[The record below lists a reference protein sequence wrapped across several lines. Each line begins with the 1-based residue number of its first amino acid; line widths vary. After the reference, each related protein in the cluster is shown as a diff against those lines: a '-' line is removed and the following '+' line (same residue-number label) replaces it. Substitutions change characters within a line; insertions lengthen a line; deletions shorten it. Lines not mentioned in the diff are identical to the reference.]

1 MTLTISSD
9 RKLDGDDD
17 YEPNYDDYD
26 EDNFSDTFSDLG
38 VDDQDEADADFGEPA
53 YKKRKRAVTTTSK
66 PRNMD
71 SITNARIK
79 NEGGEAFILDD
90 DSTSLTQ
97 KQTSR
102 APGAFERRKWTSSFL
117 ADNVLI
123 ASRPWRKG

>member
-1 MTLTISSD
+1 MTLTICSD
-9 RKLDGDDD
+9 RRLDGDDD
-17 YEPNYDDYD
+17 YEPNYDDYDD

-38 VDDQDEADADFGEPA
+38 VDDDEADADFGEPA
-53 YKKRKRAVTTTSK
+53 FKKRKRAVTTTSK
-66 PRNMD
+66 PRTMD

-90 DSTSLTQ
+90 DSTSLTH

-102 APGAFERRKWTSSFL
+102 APGAFERRKWTSPSL

-123 ASRPWRKG
+123 ASRPW

>member
-1 MTLTISSD
+1 MTLTIRLD
-9 RKLDGDDD
+9 RKLDGDDE

-26 EDNFSDTFSDLG
+26 EENFSDTFSDLG
-38 VDDQDEADADFGEPA
+38 VDDNDEADADFGEPA

-66 PRNMD
+66 PRTMD

-90 DSTSLTQ
+90 DSTSLTH

-102 APGAFERRKWTSSFL
+102 APGAFERRKWTSPSL

-123 ASRPWRKG
+123 ASRPW